1 MRDFLAVLGIALLPV
16 LGNALGSL
24 TAELMRTPRW
34 VTGAALHAAAGV
46 AIAVVS
52 VDLMPR
58 ALTSVATWL
67 IVALFALGAAVSVL
81 MARGVSWLRGA
92 RAGGGPWMV
101 YAATAFD
108 LLSDGLMTGAGSAV
122 SRSLGLLL
130 ALSQVVANFPG
141 GFATVANFRDHGI
154 SRSKR
159 VLAVASFALP
169 VVGASA
175 IGYWLL
181 RDAGAR
187 AQGASLCVII
197 GVLLVTTI
205 EDLVPEADAPGTARW
220 LSTASFVV
228 GFCSFALLS
237 GYVE

>member
-1 MRDFLAVLGIALLPV
+1 MSDFLAVLGIALLPV

-24 TAELMRTPRW
+24 TAELTRTPRW

-58 ALTSVATWL
+58 ALVSVATWL

-81 MARGVSWLRGA
+81 MARSVSWLRGS
-92 RAGGGPWMV
+92 RRGGGPWMV

-122 SRSLGLLL
+122 SRSLGLVL

-154 SRSKR
+154 PRSKR
-159 VLAVASFALP
+159 MLAVGSFALP
-169 VVGASA
+169 VICACTV
-175 IGYWLL
+175 GYWLL
-181 RDAGAR
+181 RGADP
-187 AQGASLCVII
+187 QMQSASLCVIA
-197 GVLLVTTI
+197 GVLLVTTV

-220 LSTASFVV
+220 LSTASFVI

-237 GYVE
+237 GYVD